1 MSLEIILMDSNQYIQ
16 KTLYYFLRHYA
27 PVIHPFHSENKFPKK
42 TQKTQPDIIFLDSE
56 QIKNKHHL
64 ESFQNPSQP
73 VPIVLL
79 SKDDEPL
86 KTQSYCQGKL
96 KKPIDPKELQE
107 TVQKL
112 VPKLKGLNIADFLK
126 FYSHSETSP
135 NIQKPLQEEKK
146 SPEKIRPANQNE
158 QDSSKKEKPLFFS
171 KSIPID
177 DIIDNDSSAQS
188 SSSKPEPLHFV
199 KSKNSQL
206 EKASSQT
213 HAKKIQNSS
222 LKPLSSSS
230 TKKPSVPLVETA
242 PGEDQIQLTSP
253 GTPLSDLKS
262 QTIQQNSQ
270 KSHELTDTALKKIIV
285 EIVESK
291 FQNDWNSSIK
301 TQLKKEMTA
310 YIDSAINKTF
320 LNNIKETLH
329 SQSLKIIKKASE
341 DIAWKIIPELSKKL
355 IQTEINK
362 TSKNPK

>member
-1 MSLEIILMDSNQYIQ
+1 MSLEIILMDSNKYIQ

-27 PVIHPFHSENKFPKK
+27 PVIYPFHSENKFPKT
-42 TQKTQPDIIFLDSE
+42 TQNVQPDIIFLDSE
-56 QIKNKHHL
+56 QINNKHHL
-64 ESFQNPSQP
+64 DSFQNPAQP

-86 KTQSYCQGKL
+86 KTPSSCQGKL

-107 TVQKL
+107 TIQKL

-126 FYSHSETSP
+126 FYSHNESSS
-135 NIQKPLQEEKK
+135 NSQKPLQEEKK
-146 SPEKIRPANQNE
+146 SPEKIIPANQNE
-158 QDSSKKEKPLFFS
+158 QIVHKKKDPLFFS

-177 DIIDNDSSAQS
+177 DIIDNNQSTHS
-188 SSSKPEPLHFV
+188 SSPKTKPLHFV
-199 KSKNSQL
+199 KSKISQL
-206 EKASSQT
+206 ESSSSQI
-213 HAKKIQNSS
+213 HSKKIQNSS
-222 LKPLSSSS
+222 LKPHSSSS
-230 TKKPSVPLVETA
+230 IKKSSVPLVEKTE
-242 PGEDQIQLTSP
+242 EDQIQLTSP

-262 QTIQQNSQ
+262 QPFQKNSQ
-270 KSHELTDTALKKIIV
+270 KSQALTDTALKKIII
-285 EIVESK
+285 EIVEDK

-301 TQLKKEMTA
+301 TQLTKEMTA
-310 YIDSAINKTF
+310 YIDSTINKFF

-362 TSKNPK
+362 TSRNSK